1 MKKQTLLILL
11 FGFACAL
18 APLFAQMPPAPQA
31 TNPAFDHMKSL
42 MGNWEGTTPMGKVNL
57 SFKMI
62 SNGTALMENMDMGP
76 ENMVTTYYPD
86 GDHVMM
92 THYCG
97 ANNQPRMKAEKW
109 EGNTMTFS
117 FVDAT
122 NLSSPDSGH
131 MHKLAM
137 TMTDQDHL
145 TETWTWVE
153 KGQERSDSFQLER
166 KK

>member
-1 MKKQTLLILL
+1 MKKTTLVLML
-11 FGFACAL
+11 FCSAFAL
-18 APLFAQMPPAPQA
+18 ALFAQMPPAPQA
-31 TNPAFDHMKSL
+31 QNPAFDQMKSL
-42 MGNWEGTTPMGKVNL
+42 VGNWEGTTPTGKVNL
-57 SFKMI
+57 SFRMI

-86 GDHVMM
+86 GESVML

-109 EGNTMTFS
+109 DGNTMTFT

-122 NLSSPDSGH
+122 NLSSGDSGH

-137 TMTDQDHL
+137 TIKDQDHI
-145 TETWTWVE
+145 TETWTWME
-153 KGQERSDSFQLER
+153 KGQEQAHTFELARA
-166 KK
+166 K